1 MKTIPLYRINYLN
14 DGDIIFETVITPSN
28 ELDII
33 KQRISNELEELSELE
48 QENLKT
54 IETLNKEID
63 KLTNHA
69 DSTDNIVAACS
80 GILCGL
86 IDSIFVGEFS
96 IDNATSWGKDKVD
109 SFVKKI
115 AKSQGCNSD
124 DLTQCVRHLEKKFPI
139 PADNATSLFGGGLQH
154 HIRDFSHHP
163 NILGLTFSM
172 LTQYTGRVYGTNV
185 YGAFCSYEVED
196 KSLIGKGHA
205 EKISIGCVSWFFH
218 MASDMAG
225 SSGSICNG
233 KYGTGLP
240 GPLVSFLKVLSSLP
254 IFQSKDST
262 NKFSK
267 FVSRLFNGTLLSK
280 RDEEGKII
288 PDTVVRFDL
297 RTEIGA
303 VKELGKQAIPVII
316 NECIVRG
323 FYFIR
328 RICSEY
334 KRIHVDS
341 ISEFI
346 KNIDWDK
353 CLPYKNRTVTRML
366 TIAHGSFVAFDLID
380 AAVRTAASG
389 QFTDPLT
396 FLARMGL
403 RVNIVGVGR
412 FVIALGTD
420 INMGIEKKKKENQ
433 RLYEVSKNLFIKDA
447 KVQLYKA
454 NLWIEVKEFQQ
465 SKLLLEQEAEI
476 SSFVMK
482 NSIVETGRVAT
493 AILTYRNGIDKNNPG
508 LLDDIS
514 KILF

>member
-1 MKTIPLYRINYLN
+1 MKTIPLYKITSKKES
-14 DGDIIFETVITPSN
+14 DISFETVITPRS
-28 ELDII
+28 ELDNLR
-33 KQRISNELEELSELE
+33 QTISNELEKLSELE
-48 QENLKT
+48 QENINT

-69 DSTDNIVAACS
+69 DQTDYIVAACS

-115 AKSQGCNSD
+115 AKSQGCDSD

-139 PADNATSLFGGGLQH
+139 PADNATNLFGGGLQH
-154 HIRDFSHHP
+154 HLRDFSHHP

-172 LTQYTGRVYGTNV
+172 LTQYTGRVYGTDTCGV
-185 YGAFCSYEVED
+185 FCSYEIED
-196 KSLIGKGHA
+196 TSLIGKGHV
-205 EKISIGCVSWFFH
+205 EKISIGVVSWFFH

-225 SSGSICNG
+225 SSGSISQG

-262 NKFSK
+262 NEFSK
-267 FVSRLFNGTLLSK
+267 FISRLFNGTLLSQ
-280 RDEEGKII
+280 RGEDGRII
-288 PDTVVRFDL
+288 PDTVIKFDL

-303 VKELGKQAIPVII
+303 IKEVGKQAIPVII
-316 NECIVRG
+316 NECVVRS
-323 FYFIR
+323 FYFAR
-328 RICSEY
+328 RVYFEYNKKQPRTFSEALN
-334 KRIHVDS
+334 K
-341 ISEFI
+341 
-346 KNIDWDK
+346 IDWDN
-353 CLPYKNRTVTRML
+353 CLPYKNRTVVRML
-366 TIAHGSFVAFDLID
+366 TVAHGAFVAFDLID

-389 QFTDPLT
+389 QFADPLT

-403 RVNIVGVGR
+403 RINIVGVGR

-420 INMGIEKKKKENQ
+420 ISMGLEKRKKENQ
-433 RLYEVSKNLFIKDA
+433 RLFEVSKNLYIKDA
-447 KVQLYKA
+447 KIQLYKA
-454 NLWIEVKEFQQ
+454 NLWIEIKEFQQ
-465 SKLLLEQEAEI
+465 SQLLLEQESEI
-476 SSFVMK
+476 SSFIMI
-482 NSIVETGRVAT
+482 NSIIESGRVAAT
-493 AILTYRNGIDKNNPG
+493 IQTYKEGIERHNSG

-514 KILF
+514 RMLT